1 MRHPAPEP
9 GRTSTVFDRVQQQD
23 EHPTAA
29 PGASTAGC
37 CPTVVSL
44 MPVAQGSRRRRLWDL
59 DHHAHCPVVGLCLG
73 VAALRR
79 IMERHTEAVPSDD
92 YDMHCQAVAHT
103 RRRNAVSEALQ
114 RDLDTR
120 HALLLKSASALKCTG
135 SLGAWWDGQRHGPS
149 MAGALWTVLTHARC
163 TPELETRVLG
173 HVHMQQHEVGQ
184 LARAMADRQQA
195 LVAEQARMSREH
207 RSMAARLE
215 QAGRTFA
222 QERERLQAECVR
234 LRGVVLAR
242 EARAAQLAEELETL
256 RRAHPDLPARH
267 ALSEKIA
274 EQGERLRDLQRALD
288 RAQAENARLR
298 AEIAAASVPAA
309 SPAADAGRRPDVA
322 PAPLRDRAVLC
333 VGGRSGAVP
342 AYRQLVEASGA
353 QFLHHDGGT
362 EDSPQRLEQ
371 TLSSADLVICQT
383 GCISHDAYW
392 RVKEHCRR
400 TGKRCVFVEQP
411 SASSL
416 QRALEGIGPCR
427 AERCT

>member
-1 MRHPAPEP
+1 MQHPAPGSAP
-9 GRTSTVFDRVQQQD
+9 TGTVFDRARAPDD
-23 EHPTAA
+23 ESAAAGAYTAR
-29 PGASTAGC
+29 C

-44 MPVAQGSRRRRLWDL
+44 TPMPQGSRRRRLWDL

-79 IMERHTEAVPSDD
+79 LMERHAEAVPPDD
-92 YDMHCQAVAHT
+92 YEMHCQAVSLT
-103 RRRNAVSEALQ
+103 RRRHAVSEALQ

-120 HALLLKSASALKCTG
+120 HALLLKSASALKCTD
-135 SLGAWWDGQRHGPS
+135 SLGAWWEEQRRGPA
-149 MAGALWTVLTHARC
+149 MAGALWTVLTHPRC
-163 TPELETRVLG
+163 TPTLEIRVLG

-184 LARAMADRQQA
+184 LARAMADRQQS

-207 RSMAARLE
+207 RAMAVRLE
-215 QAGRTFA
+215 EAGRMLA
-222 QERERLQAECVR
+222 QERERLQAESVR

-242 EARAAQLAEELETL
+242 EARIAQLADELEAL
-256 RRAHPDLPARH
+256 RRAHPDLPSRH
-267 ALSEKIA
+267 TPSEKVA
-274 EQGERLRDLQRALD
+274 EQAERLRDLQRALD
-288 RAQAENARLR
+288 RAQGENARLR
-298 AEIAAASVPAA
+298 AEGASASVPAA
-309 SPAADAGRRPDVA
+309 RPEPAAWRPPADAPA
-322 PAPLRDRAVLC
+322 APLRDRAVLC

-342 AYRQLVEASGA
+342 AYRQLVEATGA

-371 TLSSADLVICQT
+371 TLVAADLVICQT

-411 SASSL
+411 STSSL
-416 QRALEGIGPCR
+416 QRALDGIGPC
-427 AERCT
+427 AVAGST